1 MSLRVP
7 QHRTIGVQCQFP
19 SCDIPLQSCKM
30 YPWEKVGEESRGISL
45 FFLTTAGEYFILK
58 LKKNPSLKGSSS
70 SLRIFPQ
77 QCQKKIL
84 DLRTASG
91 KCELSVLSL

>member
-58 LKKNPSLKGSSS
+58 LKKKPILERLIFLSEDFSTAMPKENLGFAYSL
-70 SLRIFPQ
+70 
-77 QCQKKIL
+77 
-84 DLRTASG
+84 
-91 KCELSVLSL
+91 